1 MTKFDF
7 VDIPREF
14 LGAAV
19 LIDDDLDWSE
29 ATQPNSSEPADL
41 VEPDDF
47 TGSAETEEKSA
58 GKADTSV
65 KAEAVVDGFSEL
77 GLVCSTYRWR
87 ENHDNVPK
95 STEKADLIIIDW
107 KLKPGKEEIA
117 LGILTERLKQDLSE
131 RSRLRYIAIY
141 TSESSDKV
149 LNAVVEGFN
158 RDVADITAEMCDG
171 AVHVML
177 ESGATI
183 WRVSHFSKEIE
194 DGKLASFIL
203 KDFAN
208 FQDGVLPRTVMAAV
222 AEIKRSAYEHLFRF
236 GKSLDPALAT
246 HLLDKRASELE
257 FPTSRDSFTEFATSL
272 VLADISAA
280 LHSSDLVAS
289 ATGKTDLTRCL
300 GLEASKSIGV
310 LRDQIENDQ
319 EFTKEQLKTVF
330 FSEDYEKFAEVV
342 KNVFAWNN
350 ETTKKFKAGRTPI
363 ALSSVEQDD
372 LTALAYLDQIN
383 SYPKSS
389 FGSYA
394 LKSGTILKRV
404 EDENAEPEF
413 FLCLQPLCDSVR
425 LSGSTSFPLLRLRSV
440 PRTKNFT
447 FPIKDDQ
454 GFKYLTS
461 KFKLSD
467 VYMATFEP
475 SADSKDVRSKNSGD
489 GTSQVFTCS
498 DNKKF
503 VWIGELKPH
512 YAAEAQA
519 ALASQGGR
527 IGNDKFE
534 WLRRKAS

>member
-29 ATQPNSSEPADL
+29 ATEPSSSETVDL
-41 VEPDDF
+41 IEPDDF
-47 TGSAETEEKSA
+47 SGSAETEEQSS
-58 GKADTSV
+58 GKTDTSV
-65 KAEAVVDGFSEL
+65 NAEAVVDGFSEL

-87 ENHDNVPK
+87 ENHEKVPK
-95 STEKADLIIIDW
+95 STEKADLIVIDW
-107 KLKPGKEEIA
+107 KLKPGNEKIA

-131 RSRLRYIAIY
+131 RNRLRYIAIY
-141 TSESSDKV
+141 TSESSEKV

-158 RDVADITAEMCDG
+158 NDVSAITAARKGD
-171 AVHVML
+171 AVHVFL
-177 ESGATI
+177 DSGATI
-183 WRVSHFSKEIE
+183 WRVGHFSKKIQ
-194 DGKLASFIL
+194 GGMLATHIL
-203 KDFAN
+203 NDFAD

-246 HLLDKRASELE
+246 HLLDKRISELE
-257 FPTSRDSFTEFATSL
+257 FPTSRDSFAEFATSL

-280 LHSSDLVAS
+280 LHSSNLVAS

-300 GLEASKSIGV
+300 GLENPKSMGV
-310 LRDQIENDQ
+310 LRDQLEDPKEFDQ
-319 EFTKEQLKTVF
+319 EQLETVF
-330 FSEDYEKFAEVV
+330 FSEDYDKFATVIEQGL
-342 KNVFAWNN
+342 KLNA
-350 ETTKKFKAGRTPI
+350 KKKKSFREGKAPI
-363 ALSSVEQDD
+363 ALSTVQEDD

-383 SYPKSS
+383 SYPKKSN
-389 FGSYA
+389 GSYA

-404 EDENAEPEF
+404 PDTEAEPEF

-425 LSGSTSFPLLRLRSV
+425 LSGPTSFPLLKLLSV
-440 PRTKNFT
+440 SAKQKFS
-447 FPIKDDQ
+447 FPIKEEK
-454 GFKYLTS
+454 GYRYLTS

-467 VYMATFEP
+467 VNMATFEP
-475 SADSKDVRSKNSGD
+475 NAESRDVRSSTSGPD
-489 GTSQVFTCS
+489 ATQVFTCY
-498 DNKKF
+498 DNNEF

-512 YAAEAQA
+512 YAAEAQG
-519 ALASQGGR
+519 ALATQGGR